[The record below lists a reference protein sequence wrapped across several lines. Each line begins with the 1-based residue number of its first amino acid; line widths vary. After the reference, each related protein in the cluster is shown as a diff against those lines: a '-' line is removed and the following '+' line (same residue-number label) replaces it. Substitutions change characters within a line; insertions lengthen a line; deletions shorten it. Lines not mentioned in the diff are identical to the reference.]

1 MRLKVILRY
10 VGMTL
15 TLNGAFMLL
24 ASLIALFNQVD
35 SSFLPLIISGLL
47 CAATGLCSF
56 LFIPPEPNISSKEG
70 YHIVVYTWLACCIF
84 GALPYILWGGEF
96 TVVDAFFESV
106 SGYTTTGASILTD
119 IEALPKG
126 LLFFRSCTAWMGG
139 LGVVLFM
146 MLFLP
151 SMKNFKL
158 RLAKVEISTLS
169 KDNFK
174 YRIQQTARIICI
186 VYLGMTA
193 VQTLLLW
200 AAGMTFFDAV
210 NHSLCCISTCG
221 FGTKNK
227 SILAFNSIP
236 IEVIMTIFMYLGS
249 LHFGLIYTLFK
260 GEKKLWQSP
269 VVRFY
274 TFSLLLGVLFI
285 ALDLAVNR
293 AEMYSWLSALRY
305 SSFQVVSIAST
316 SGFVTT
322 DTNFWP
328 MFSILIL
335 FFFIFQCGCSGST
348 SGGIK
353 ADRVLILLKSIK
365 AQIKKMQ
372 HPNAILPI
380 RFGHTHLEPELVS
393 AVAIFIIFYILIVF
407 VCTLLL
413 TLMGIDLMSGF
424 SAAAACMGNV
434 GPGFG
439 LVGVTDNYSDF
450 PVMAKILLPL
460 VMILGRLEIYG
471 VILIFFIRG
480 WR

>member
-1 MRLKVILRY
+1 MRTKVILRY

-15 TLNGAFMLL
+15 MLNGAFMLL
-24 ASLIALFNQVD
+24 SALIALFDQLD
-35 SSFLPLIISGLL
+35 SAFMPLLISCLL
-47 CAATGLCSF
+47 C
-56 LFIPPEPNISSKEG
+56 FIAGVFAYRLPPELNISNKEG
-70 YHIVVYTWLACCIF
+70 YYIVIFAWLACCLF

-96 TVVDAFFESV
+96 TVVNALFESA
-106 SGYTTTGASILTD
+106 SGYTTTGASILTN
-119 IEALPKG
+119 IEIIPKG

-151 SMKNFKL
+151 SMKSFKL

-174 YRIQQTARIICI
+174 YRVQQTVRIICSL
-186 VYLGMTA
+186 YLGMT
-193 VQTLLLW
+193 VLETLLLW

-221 FGTKNK
+221 FGTKTK
-227 SILAFNSIP
+227 SILGFDNLSIE
-236 IEVIMTIFMYLGS
+236 IIMTIFMYLGS
-249 LHFGLIYTLFK
+249 LHFGLIYSLFND
-260 GEKKLWQSP
+260 KKKFWQSP

-274 TFSLLLGVLFI
+274 TFSLLCGILLI
-285 ALDLAVNR
+285 TIDLIVNKIDTN
-293 AEMYSWLSALRY
+293 WLLALRH

-316 SGFVTT
+316 SGFVTA
-322 DTNFWP
+322 DTNLWP
-328 MFSILIL
+328 VFSILIL

-348 SGGIK
+348 AGGIK
-353 ADRVLILLKSIK
+353 ADRIFILLKSIK

-372 HPNAILPI
+372 HPNAIIPI
-380 RFGHTHLEPELVS
+380 RFGNAHLEIETVS
-393 AVAIFIIFYILIVF
+393 AVAIFIILYIFIVF
-407 VCTLLL
+407 ITTLLL
-413 TLMGIDLMSGF
+413 SMMGIDLMSGL

-439 LVGVTDNYSDF
+439 LVGTSGSYNNF
-450 PVMAKILLPL
+450 PDIAKILLSF

>member
-1 MRLKVILRY
+1 MRLKVTLRY
-10 VGMTL
+10 VGMTS

-24 ASLIALFNQVD
+24 AALIASFNRVD
-35 SSFLPLIISGLL
+35 SSFFPLLLSGLL
-47 CAATGLCSF
+47 CTIAGLSAY
-56 LFIPPEPNISSKEG
+56 LLIPPEPHISNKEG
-70 YHIVVYTWLACCIF
+70 YYIVIYSWLTCCLF
-84 GALPYILWGGEF
+84 GALPYLLWGGDF
-96 TVVDAFFESV
+96 TVVNALFESA
-106 SGYTTTGASILTD
+106 SGYTTTGASILTNME
-119 IEALPKG
+119 ILPDG

-186 VYLGMTA
+186 VYIGMT
-193 VQTLLLW
+193 VMETLLLW
-200 AAGMTFFDAV
+200 AAGMTFFDAL
-210 NHSLCCISTCG
+210 NHALCCISTCG
-221 FGTKNK
+221 FGTKTT
-227 SILAFNSIP
+227 SIMGFNSLS

-260 GEKKLWQSP
+260 GEKKFWQSP
-269 VVRFY
+269 VIRFY
-274 TFSLLLGVLFI
+274 TFSLLAGIVLI

-293 AEMYSWLSALRY
+293 PEYDWLSALRY

-316 SGFVTT
+316 SGYATAN
-322 DTNFWP
+322 TNVWP
-328 MFSILIL
+328 VFSILVL

-348 SGGIK
+348 AGGIK

-372 HPNAILPI
+372 HPNAIVPI
-380 RFGHTHLEPELVS
+380 RFGNVHLEQDVVS
-393 AVAIFIIFYILIVF
+393 AVAIFIILYIFIVF
-407 VCTLLL
+407 ITSLLL
-413 TLMGIDLMSGF
+413 AIMGIDLMSGF

-439 LVGVTDNYSDF
+439 LVGATSNYADF
-450 PVMAKILLPL
+450 PAIAKLLL
-460 VMILGRLEIYG
+460 SFIMILGRLEIYG
-471 VILIFFIRG
+471 VILIFFVRG

>member
-1 MRLKVILRY
+1 MRPKVILRY

-15 TLNGAFMLL
+15 TLNGAFMLIS
-24 ASLIALFNQVD
+24 ALIALFDQSN
-35 SSFLPLIISGLL
+35 SAFLPLLISGLFCSL
-47 CAATGLCSF
+47 AGLSAYR
-56 LFIPPEPNISSKEG
+56 LIPPEPNISSKEG
-70 YHIVVYTWLACCIF
+70 YYIVIFAWLACCLF
-84 GALPYILWGGEF
+84 GALPYVLWGGEF
-96 TVVDAFFESV
+96 TLVNALFESA
-106 SGYTTTGASILTD
+106 SGYTTTGASILTN
-119 IEALPKG
+119 IEILPNG

-174 YRIQQTARIICI
+174 YRVQQTARIICAI
-186 VYLGMTA
+186 YLCMTA
-193 VQTLLLW
+193 VETLLLW
-200 AAGMTFFDAV
+200 AAGMSFFDAV

-221 FGTKNK
+221 FGTKTN
-227 SILAFNSIP
+227 SILGFNSIS

-249 LHFGLIYTLFK
+249 LHFGLIYSLFK
-260 GEKKLWQSP
+260 GEKKFWQSP
-269 VVRFY
+269 VIRFY
-274 TFSLLLGVLFI
+274 TFSLLCGIVLI
-285 ALDLAVNR
+285 AIDLAINKADV
-293 AEMYSWLSALRY
+293 YSWFLALRH
-305 SSFQVVSIAST
+305 SSFQVVSIATT
-316 SGFVTT
+316 SGFVTA
-322 DTNFWP
+322 DTNLWP
-328 MFSILIL
+328 VFSILVL
-335 FFFIFQCGCSGST
+335 FFFIFQCGCAGST
-348 SGGIK
+348 AGGIK
-353 ADRVLILLKSIK
+353 ADRMLILLKSIK

-372 HPNAILPI
+372 HPNAIIPI
-380 RFGHTHLEPELVS
+380 RFGNTHLEIETVN
-393 AVAIFIIFYILIVF
+393 AVAIFILLYILIVF
-407 VCTLLL
+407 ATTLLL

-439 LVGVTDNYSDF
+439 LIGVTGSYCDF
-450 PVMAKILLPL
+450 PVMAKILLSF